1 MAEAYRNEA
10 GAIRENLAVTR
21 NNAGETIAESH
32 RGYENEEKKA
42 LVLIY
47 ESLVGTEWTKN
58 GRWLTNPEPHTWSGV
73 VLDQRGRV
81 TKIMLPNNKLQGR
94 PQKKCF
100 TTAPQ
105 NSYSYTATRGSP
117 Q

>member
-105 NSYSYTATRGSP
+105 NSYTATRGSP